1 MASAIGIVKV
11 ASAAFGMV
19 KDSIGAAITRVD
31 TLNNASRTF
40 SNMGFSAKESKSA
53 MDALTKSIS
62 GMPTSLDQAV
72 SGVELLAGST
82 NDIGKSQEVFAA
94 LNDGIIGFG
103 GSADNVNDAVRQLSQ
118 GFAAGKVDAETW
130 NSMIDNGLGPA
141 LNAMAKQMGM
151 TTADLKSG
159 LSDGTVSVD
168 QFQKSLIDLDK
179 KGGGGLASLS
189 KIAKDATN
197 GIGTGF
203 TNMKTA
209 IVRGM
214 ANAITAFD
222 KFLKHTTGSNI
233 ASWLGSIG
241 AAFESTLNKVSVV
254 LTAIEPA
261 FTVFYNSLKQVIDF
275 IRSNLSVFASL
286 AAGVVA
292 GIVAFKAVATIAAAA
307 GIFSVVTK
315 EVGLFIFA
323 FNNVRKV
330 KGVLTGLSVAL
341 KAVGVANPFG
351 LLVAAVVGLIAVFAT
366 LYATNERF
374 RNAVNSMATSA
385 QAAFTKILPTVQS
398 LWQSLKN
405 LVSSGIEKLSPIFD
419 SIGSSLSSFGGL
431 ASIAIGVLTR
441 IGLIALGITGPLGLL
456 AGAVISFIAAWAR
469 TGQLNTSGITQ
480 VFDNLNSAISNISGA
495 ISTYLPQIIAAGT
508 RIIIGLAA
516 GITAAIPQI
525 VATASQIITAITQ
538 ALTTVLPSLVSAGTQ
553 IITGIVTA
561 IVTALPLLIQAGIQ
575 IITMLVSAIVTA
587 LPALISAGLQIL
599 SALIQGIVSVLPTLI
614 QAGLQIITA
623 LITAIIT
630 VLPMLLQ
637 AGLQILMALVNGIVT
652 MLPMLIQAGMQ
663 IILALVNAIVTA
675 LPQLIQ
681 AGLQILL
688 VLVQGI
694 ISMLPVLIQAGLM
707 IILALFN
714 AIIANLPQIIQAGL
728 QVLQALIS
736 GIIQVLPLIIQ
747 AALQIIQA
755 LFQALIAN
763 LPQILAAGVQLIMAL
778 VKGVLSIIGAVISA
792 AVQIGAAL
800 LKAILN
806 FVGQLLSA
814 GAELIRSL
822 ISGILSLLGSAG
834 SAAINVGTSI
844 LNAIISFIGRM
855 LSAGVQLV
863 GQVIS
868 GISNGIGKAGAAA
881 RSVAQSALSA
891 VTGFG
896 SRMLSAGKD
905 FVSGFVNGIK
915 GAIGDAAD
923 AAANMAKSA
932 MNAAKKFLHIGSPS
946 KVMKQIGA
954 WTGEGFQIGIER
966 MVSPVAES
974 AQKLAK
980 AAMFDVPEL
989 DAGQANLLNGLFGG
1003 QLTAEAAL
1011 GLGANLAPTTTTT
1024 NYYNTDNSVST
1035 TAAASNNKEA
1045 IELLKQI
1052 AAKHTTIDGSSFAS
1066 SYEAYGSSET
1076 ARRNQLSGRGIAIEH
1091 RI

>member
-307 GIFSVVTK
+307 GIFSVITK

-538 ALTTVLPSLVSAGTQ
+538 ALTTVLPSLVSTGTQ
-553 IITGIVTA
+553 IITGIVT
-561 IVTALPLLIQAGIQ
+561 
-575 IITMLVSAIVTA
+575 AIVTA

-623 LITAIIT
+623 LMTAIIT

-663 IILALVNAIVTA
+663 IILALMNAIVAA

-681 AGLQILL
+681 AGMQILL

-694 ISMLPVLIQAGLM
+694 ISMLPTLIQAGLM

-792 AVQIGAAL
+792 AVQIGVAL

-814 GAELIRSL
+814 GAKLIRSL
-822 ISGILSLLGSAG
+822 ISGIISLLGSAG
-834 SAAINVGTSI
+834 SAARNVGTSI

-855 LSAGVQLV
+855 LSAGVRLV

-1035 TAAASNNKEA
+1035 TTAASNNKEA

-1052 AAKHTTIDGSSFAS
+1052 AAKQTTIDGSSFAS

>member
-307 GIFSVVTK
+307 GIFSVITK

-456 AGAVISFIAAWAR
+456 AGAVIAFIAAWAR

-538 ALTTVLPSLVSAGTQ
+538 ALTTVLPSLVSTGTQ
-553 IITGIVTA
+553 IITGIVT
-561 IVTALPLLIQAGIQ
+561 
-575 IITMLVSAIVTA
+575 AIVTA

-623 LITAIIT
+623 LMTAIIT

-663 IILALVNAIVTA
+663 IILALMNAIVAA

-694 ISMLPVLIQAGLM
+694 ISMLPTLIQAGLM

-792 AVQIGAAL
+792 AVQIGVAL

-814 GAELIRSL
+814 GAKLIRSL
-822 ISGILSLLGSAG
+822 ISGIISLLGSAG
-834 SAAINVGTSI
+834 SAARNVGTSI

-855 LSAGVQLV
+855 LSAGVRLV

-1035 TAAASNNKEA
+1035 TTAASNNKEA

-1052 AAKHTTIDGSSFAS
+1052 AAKQTTIDGSSFAS

>member
-538 ALTTVLPSLVSAGTQ
+538 ALTTVLPSLVSTGTQ
-553 IITGIVTA
+553 IITGIVT
-561 IVTALPLLIQAGIQ
+561 
-575 IITMLVSAIVTA
+575 AIVTA

-623 LITAIIT
+623 LMTAIIT

-663 IILALVNAIVTA
+663 IILALMNAIVAA

-694 ISMLPVLIQAGLM
+694 ISMLPTLIQAGLM

-792 AVQIGAAL
+792 AVQIGVAL

-814 GAELIRSL
+814 GAKLIRSL
-822 ISGILSLLGSAG
+822 ISGIISLLGSAG
-834 SAAINVGTSI
+834 SAARNVGTSI

-855 LSAGVQLV
+855 LSAGVRLV

-1035 TAAASNNKEA
+1035 TTAASNNKEA

-1052 AAKHTTIDGSSFAS
+1052 AAKQTTIDGSSFAS

>member
-307 GIFSVVTK
+307 GIFSVITK

-538 ALTTVLPSLVSAGTQ
+538 ALTTVLPSLVSTGTQ
-553 IITGIVTA
+553 IITGIVT
-561 IVTALPLLIQAGIQ
+561 
-575 IITMLVSAIVTA
+575 AIVTA

-623 LITAIIT
+623 LMTAIIT

-663 IILALVNAIVTA
+663 IILALMNAIVAA

-694 ISMLPVLIQAGLM
+694 ISMLPTLIQAGLM

-792 AVQIGAAL
+792 AVQIGVAL

-814 GAELIRSL
+814 GAKLIRSL
-822 ISGILSLLGSAG
+822 ISGIISLLGSAG
-834 SAAINVGTSI
+834 SAARNVGTSI

-855 LSAGVQLV
+855 LSAGVRLV

-1035 TAAASNNKEA
+1035 TTAASNNKEA

-1052 AAKHTTIDGSSFAS
+1052 AAKQTTIDGSSFAS